1 MERYIQLKKTRLIIL
16 LDHKHKLSFDQPM
29 MCSTPDM
36 PWDWGDSIGQVNY
49 MEKAD
54 SLRRISLQ
62 NSQYFPETEVKR
74 ALMKRSRRPTIFSNE
89 GSALLDYE
97 VDEYCEEDEDVE
109 ESEPLMSNLDH
120 IYLRRG
126 SWYKRH
132 KRIFTIFNNANF
144 LLQQGRTDPKCR
156 REKIFGFQGNNLQI
170 SNNETWKNIK
180 DEERG

>member
-1 MERYIQLKKTRLIIL
+1 
-16 LDHKHKLSFDQPM
+16 
-29 MCSTPDM
+29 M

-74 ALMKRSRRPTIFSNE
+74 ALLRRSKRPTVFSNE

-97 VDEYCEEDEDVE
+97 VDEYCEDDEDME
-109 ESEPLMSNLDH
+109 ESEPLMSNIDH

-126 SWYKRH
+126 SWYKR
-132 KRIFTIFNNANF
+132 
-144 LLQQGRTDPKCR
+144 
-156 REKIFGFQGNNLQI
+156 
-170 SNNETWKNIK
+170 
-180 DEERG
+180 